1 HVIGHEL
8 THVAQQR
15 HHGIAVPQAQH
26 DCAES
31 KTDEQKYANDN
42 PGKIF
47 DVNKSAPADGPS
59 NEFMLWNYCVG
70 EAKLRPGHTV
80 QLGLAADRWKDMMTP
95 RSGKSVRS
103 DLRVKI
109 VGTASATATAKSNE
123 ALSTKRAEAV
133 KDFLLG
139 HGVPAER
146 IDIDST
152 GSRLPLADE
161 TTPENMA
168 RNRRVDVF
176 LFTATP
182 VVESLG
188 PTVDVQVDKIATARN
203 A

>member
-1 HVIGHEL
+1 LPDSTRRIAERHLGVDLTGVELRSDNGARARAERAGAIAVTEGNVIDVGARHHALAREQQSHVIGHEL

-80 QLGLAADRWKDMMTP
+80 QLGFAADRWKDMMTP
-95 RSGKSVRS
+95 RSGKSVW
-103 DLRVKI
+103 
-109 VGTASATATAKSNE
+109 
-123 ALSTKRAEAV
+123 
-133 KDFLLG
+133 
-139 HGVPAER
+139 
-146 IDIDST
+146 
-152 GSRLPLADE
+152 
-161 TTPENMA
+161 
-168 RNRRVDVF
+168 
-176 LFTATP
+176 
-182 VVESLG
+182 
-188 PTVDVQVDKIATARN
+188 
-203 A
+203 